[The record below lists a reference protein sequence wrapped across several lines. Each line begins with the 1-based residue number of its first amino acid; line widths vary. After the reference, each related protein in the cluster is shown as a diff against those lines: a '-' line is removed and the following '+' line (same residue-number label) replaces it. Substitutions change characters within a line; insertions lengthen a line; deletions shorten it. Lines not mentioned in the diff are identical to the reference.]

1 MPPNPSRFLDLP
13 TALQNH
19 LSTVSDSAPK
29 FFLLYYHFDCSE
41 ASICTDYL
49 FKRFSVKR
57 VCFERCSF
65 SIVRGFLGRQKSWLD
80 TFVGTHFGQESMDIL
95 HLHVKVYWMST
106 ENFGYMYNSKV
117 KRIKSDLSKVTKLQ
131 SVFSFLSNGQKREL
145 LYRQFMFFLYAPR
158 IRIYTIWTL
167 IA

>member
-80 TFVGTHFGQESMDIL
+80 TFVGTHFGQESMGIL
-95 HLHVKVYWMST
+95 HLHVKVYWMSAD
-106 ENFGYMYNSKV
+106 NFGYCTIVHKV
-117 KRIKSDLSKVTKLQ
+117 KRIKSDLSKVTKLP
-131 SVFSFLSNGQKREL
+131 SAVSFLKYGQEREL
-145 LYRQFMFFLYAPR
+145 LLKQFMFF
-158 IRIYTIWTL
+158 IHQE
-167 IA
+167 